1 VLTFLGT
8 KSHESGPT
16 DKNLLIRHRQGDA
29 AAFGLLY
36 DRYATNLLFYA
47 HSIVG
52 DASLAEDLL
61 QECFLRLLE
70 QDPAGILHDSI
81 RNLLTTILR
90 NLAYDEGRRRSTRMK
105 SYPLLAPPTFMAEE
119 SGQFEALALA
129 LHRLPPEQREVVI
142 LKTYA
147 KRTFGEIGEL
157 IGISEPTV
165 KSRYRY
171 ALEKLADL
179 LQADQED
186 S

>member
-1 VLTFLGT
+1 MLSSLQVNAP
-8 KSHESGPT
+8 ESGPT
-16 DKNLLIRHRQGDA
+16 DRNLLIRYRQGDA
-29 AAFGLLY
+29 SAFGLLY
-36 DRYATNLLFYA
+36 DRHATNLLFFA

-70 QDPAGILHDSI
+70 QDPAGILHDSV

-90 NLAYDEGRRRSTRMK
+90 NLAYDEGRRRSTRLK
-105 SYPLLAPPTFMAEE
+105 SYPLLAAAAPVAEE
-119 SGQFEALALA
+119 AGQFEELALA

-147 KRTFGEIGEL
+147 KCTFGEIAGL
-157 IGISEPTV
+157 IGIPEPTV

-171 ALEKLADL
+171 ALEKLAEE